1 MLVPPLPGGERGL
14 GGEGMDAL
22 YNVFKPRGPT
32 SHDVVARLR
41 RASGTRRIGH
51 AGTLDP
57 LAEGVLVVATGQA
70 TRLIEYLSGADKAYL
85 AEVTLGVETDTYD
98 AEGQVVAERSTA
110 RVGPEEV
117 EAALARFRGTIEQ
130 RPPAHSAIS
139 VGGQRLYTLARKGQS
154 VEVPTRTVEITHL
167 ELVAW
172 APPVVRL
179 HVECSKGTYV
189 RSLAHDLGRALGC
202 GGHLSGLVRTRVGP
216 FRARDAT
223 PLEELE
229 ALMRAGT
236 WQGVAIPPDA
246 AVAHLPAVTFDH
258 TAAQGLLDGRSVSPP
273 VPGEGERV
281 PPSGTLG
288 RAYDADGRFIAI
300 VRLSHR
306 EPWGPRPSRAS
317 GPPGARHEP
326 PGCSSAASDSGRGA
340 YRPVWRPEKV
350 FRQFRAGEWKES
362 DAPDTGTGGSAAGHG
377 APGGGDD
384 R

>member
-1 MLVPPLPGGERGL
+1 
-14 GGEGMDAL
+14 
-22 YNVFKPRGPT
+22 
-32 SHDVVARLR
+32 
-41 RASGTRRIGH
+41 
-51 AGTLDP
+51 
-57 LAEGVLVVATGQA
+57 
-70 TRLIEYLSGADKAYL
+70 
-85 AEVTLGVETDTYD
+85 
-98 AEGQVVAERSTA
+98 
-110 RVGPEEV
+110 
-117 EAALARFRGTIEQ
+117 
-130 RPPAHSAIS
+130 
-139 VGGQRLYTLARKGQS
+139 S
-154 VEVPTRTVEITHL
+154 VEVPTRTVEITRL

-172 APPVVRL
+172 IPPLVRL

-223 PLEELE
+223 PLDELE

-306 EPWGPRPSRAS
+306 E
-317 GPPGARHEP
+317 
-326 PGCSSAASDSGRGA
+326 D
-340 YRPVWRPEKV
+340 RPVWRPEKV